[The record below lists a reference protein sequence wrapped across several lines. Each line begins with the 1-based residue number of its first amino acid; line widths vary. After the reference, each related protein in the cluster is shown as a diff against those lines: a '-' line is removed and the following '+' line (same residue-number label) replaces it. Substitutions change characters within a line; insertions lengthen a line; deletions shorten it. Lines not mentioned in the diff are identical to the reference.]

1 MILPITIYGNPVLR
15 KKAQPVTPDY
25 PGLKDL
31 ISNMFDTLASAEGV
45 GLAAPQ
51 VGVSIQ
57 LVIIDATPFADDDP
71 ECKDFKKVLIN
82 PVIVDF
88 PTEEDE
94 QFNEGCLSLPGLS
107 EDVWR
112 PNKVEVKYL
121 DENFEEHHEV
131 WDGMRARISQHEIDH
146 LSGKLYID
154 HISPIRRRLITGKLN
169 AMVKGKATA
178 RYKIVNNK

>member
-31 ISNMFDTLASAEGV
+31 ISNMFDTLVSAEGV

>member
-169 AMVKGKATA
+169 AMVKGKVTA